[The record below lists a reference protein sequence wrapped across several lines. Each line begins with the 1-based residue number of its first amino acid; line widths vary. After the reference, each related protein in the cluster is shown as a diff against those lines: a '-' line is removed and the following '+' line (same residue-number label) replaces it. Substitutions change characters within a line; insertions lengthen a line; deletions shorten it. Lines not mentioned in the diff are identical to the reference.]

1 MFIAL
6 NKKSL
11 IARVYDDNA
20 EYDENTIVTTTQH
33 IKIINETMIAFRGVE
48 FYVSRELRH
57 EIFMAQNA

>member
-57 EIFMAQNA
+57 EIFMTQNA